1 MKKSFLCI
9 LCTAYC
15 NIIMPQIDN
24 NVDNICNTV
33 IMEVVI
39 ICMKSSL
46 KKKKRLITVP
56 VSHFHHTIIIFP
68 TTILTITNWAA
79 LSHSRTVNSWI
90 ATKKKKKKRDQ
101 DVLLGL
107 FSLFHHIHALT
118 LLSVWSH
125 ISLLVEKYIH
135 MIYKKKV
142 KDEKH
147 RREVS
152 FIKCFRY
159 DPSHPRFSLFLSWF
173 LLRTPYI

>member
-46 KKKKRLITVP
+46 KKKKINNSTCQP
-56 VSHFHHTIIIFP
+56 FSSHNHYFP
-68 TTILTITNWAA
+68 NNHPDNNKLGC
-79 LSHSRTVNSWI
+79 LKSFEDSKQLNSN
-90 ATKKKKKKRDQ
+90 KKKGKKRDQ

>member
-46 KKKKRLITVP
+46 KKKEINNSTCQP
-56 VSHFHHTIIIFP
+56 FSSHNHYFP
-68 TTILTITNWAA
+68 NNHPDNNKLGC

-90 ATKKKKKKRDQ
+90 ATKKKGKKRDQ
-101 DVLLGL
+101 NVLLGL

-173 LLRTPYI
+173 LLWTPYI

>member
-1 MKKSFLCI
+1 MLYTRHTSLLQMKKSFLCI

-135 MIYKKKV
+135 MIYKK
-142 KDEKH
+142 
-147 RREVS
+147 R
-152 FIKCFRY
+152 
-159 DPSHPRFSLFLSWF
+159 
-173 LLRTPYI
+173 